1 MESARNGVA
10 FLAIAGGLL
19 LIAACAGV
27 GPRTVARD
35 RFDYNGEVARSWKEQ
50 TLLNIVKSR
59 YLDVPVFLDVTQIVS
74 SYALESSASI
84 GGMAS
89 IGGGVLDGDA
99 IQLGAQAKWTD
110 RPTITYQP
118 LTGAQFNRNM
128 MTPIPPSAV
137 LFTIQAGWPL
147 DLVFRLTVSKIN
159 GIDSRGPDAPRY
171 DRVIFLLRSLQQAEA
186 FVMRVQQQQ
195 RGEDSVVVSFG
206 SRARTPEQDAM
217 LRELQEILGLEPGRT
232 EFTVIFG
239 VIPANAGEITMLTR
253 SMMQILLALGAYVD
267 VPDADLAEGRAA
279 PSESLPVGT
288 GLGQLRVRYSR
299 ERPTDALVAV
309 AQRGGWFWIDDRDT
323 ASKSTFALVMLLS
336 TLAETGPRETPPLL
350 TIPAG

>member
-1 MESARNGVA
+1 MKSARNGLA
-10 FLAIAGGLL
+10 FPAIVGGLL
-19 LIAACAGV
+19 LMTGCAGI
-27 GPRTVARD
+27 GPPTVARD

-50 TLLNIVKSR
+50 TLLNIVKGR

-84 GGMAS
+84 GGTAS
-89 IGGGVLDGDA
+89 LGGGVLDGDA

-110 RPTITYQP
+110 RPTITYTP

-128 MTPIPPSAV
+128 MTPIPPSSV

-147 DLVFRLTVSKIN
+147 DLVFRLTVSSIN
-159 GIDSRGPDAPRY
+159 GIDSRGSDAPRY
-171 DRVIFLLRSLQQAEA
+171 DRLVFLLRSLQQAEA
-186 FVMRVQQQQ
+186 FVTRIQQE

-217 LRELQEILGLEPGRT
+217 LRELQELLGLEPGRN
-232 EFTVIFG
+232 EFTIIFG
-239 VIPANAGEITMLTR
+239 AIPANAGEITMLTR
-253 SMMQILLALGAYVD
+253 SMMQILLALGSYVE
-267 VPDADLAEGRAA
+267 VPDADLTEGRAA
-279 PSESLPVGT
+279 PGT
-288 GLGQLRVRYSR
+288 ASPSGPGLGQLRVRYSP
-299 ERPTDALVAV
+299 ERPADALVAI
-309 AQRGGWFWIDDRDT
+309 AHRRGWFWIDDRDA
-323 ASKSTFALVMLLS
+323 ASKATFGLVMLLS